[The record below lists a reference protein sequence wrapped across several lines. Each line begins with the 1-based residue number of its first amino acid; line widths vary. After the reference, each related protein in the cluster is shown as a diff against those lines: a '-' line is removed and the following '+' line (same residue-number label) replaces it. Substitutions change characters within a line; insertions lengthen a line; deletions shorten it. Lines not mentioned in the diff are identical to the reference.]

1 MTKIYCVED
10 DDNIRNLIV
19 YALRSN
25 GFQAIGFEDP
35 QQFQTQMDKVLPD
48 IILLDIMLP
57 DKDGL
62 TILREIRANIQT
74 QYIPIIMITA
84 KTSEYD
90 RVIGLD
96 TGADDYI
103 VKPFS
108 VMELISRVKAILR
121 RTNINKSDSVLT
133 LDGISLDYK
142 KRLVLVDNTPIKLTY
157 KEFELLYLL
166 LKNRDLVLRSEERR
180 VG

>member
-48 IILLDIMLP
+48 LILLDIMLP

-62 TILREIRANIQT
+62 TILREIRANQIH
-74 QYIPIIMITA
+74 
-84 KTSEYD
+84 
-90 RVIGLD
+90 
-96 TGADDYI
+96 
-103 VKPFS
+103 F
-108 VMELISRVKAILR
+108 
-121 RTNINKSDSVLT
+121 NN
-133 LDGISLDYK
+133 
-142 KRLVLVDNTPIKLTY
+142 
-157 KEFELLYLL
+157 
-166 LKNRDLVLRSEERR
+166 
-180 VG
+180 